1 MAEELVDIT
10 DEVEYAYL
18 TIPKAYICLY
28 HKLLVYL
35 SDFGIELL
43 KDCKAGC
50 SAKNKSI
57 IDCWNMFQALC
68 AAHALGETKKAEL
81 LYNYITS
88 QLELYY
94 KQEASD
100 SEIYNRRF
108 AVRITEDGILKAG
121 VSCRDNT
128 DIGTF
133 YVDVETGELYRKY
146 IAEKENND
154 VNLDDENNE

>member
-10 DEVEYAYL
+10 NEVEYAYL
-18 TIPKAYICLY
+18 TIPAGYICLY

-35 SDFGIELL
+35 SDFGIELI

-81 LYNYITS
+81 LYNYITN

-100 SEIYNRRF
+100 SEVYNGKF
-108 AVRITEDGILKAG
+108 VGRITEDGLLKAT
-121 VSCRDNT
+121 VTCNS
-128 DIGTF
+128 DIGRF
-133 YVDVETGELYRKY
+133 WVDAETGELYRKY

-154 VNLDDENNE
+154 VNLDDENNG

>member
-1 MAEELVDIT
+1 MEEELVDIT
-10 DEVEYAYL
+10 NEVEYTYL
-18 TIPKAYICLY
+18 TIPAEYVCLY
-28 HKLLVYL
+28 HKILVYL

-68 AAHALGETKKAEL
+68 AAHSLGETKKAEL
-81 LYNYITS
+81 LYNYITA

-100 SEIYNRRF
+100 NKPYGNKFIGKL
-108 AVRITEDGILKAG
+108 TEDGLLTAVVTCNNNDVG
-121 VSCRDNT
+121 E
-128 DIGTF
+128 F
-133 YVDVETGELYRKY
+133 WVDAETGELYRKY
-146 IAEKENND
+146 ISKKENNY
-154 VNLDDENNE
+154 VSLDDENDN